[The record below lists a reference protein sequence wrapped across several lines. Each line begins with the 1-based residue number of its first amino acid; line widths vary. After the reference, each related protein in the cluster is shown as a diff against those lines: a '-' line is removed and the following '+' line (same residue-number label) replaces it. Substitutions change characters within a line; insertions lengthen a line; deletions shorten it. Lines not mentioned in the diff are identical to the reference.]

1 LALETQRKTRLED
14 PGAELL
20 DRASG
25 LWEQYGR
32 QALGVLG
39 VLVVAAVVLFL
50 VVRSRRTSE
59 DQAAGQLAEATIYYF
74 QGDLQK
80 AQQTARQ
87 VAEQFPGTSSG
98 NDAHRIVGDA
108 AFWGNDFKTA
118 VAEYRRYLAKQHSGL
133 LADAVS
139 RSLAYSLEN
148 DHQYA
153 DAARLYESLVGKF
166 ERESSGEFLAA
177 AARCLRLAGD
187 REGARKQLERLI
199 SEFGDTSYAR
209 LARVEAAELAAAP

>member
-1 LALETQRKTRLED
+1 MALESQRKTKLED

-20 DRASG
+20 DRVGG
-25 LWEQYGR
+25 LWQQYGR

-39 VLVVAAVVLFL
+39 VVVVASVVAFF
-50 VVRSRRTSE
+50 VMRSRRTAE

-74 QGDLQK
+74 QGDLAK
-80 AQQTARQ
+80 AEQSAKQ
-87 VAEQFPGTSSG
+87 VAEQFAGTSSG
-98 NDAHRIVGDA
+98 NDAHRVVGDA
-108 AFWGNDFKTA
+108 AFWSSDFKTA
-118 VAEYRRYLAKQHSGL
+118 IAEYRRYLAKQHSGL

-153 DAARLYESLVGKF
+153 EAARIYESLVGKF

-177 AARCLRLAGD
+177 AARCLQLSGD
-187 REGARKQLERLI
+187 RAGARKQLDRLI
-199 SEFGDTSYAR
+199 AEFGDTSYAR